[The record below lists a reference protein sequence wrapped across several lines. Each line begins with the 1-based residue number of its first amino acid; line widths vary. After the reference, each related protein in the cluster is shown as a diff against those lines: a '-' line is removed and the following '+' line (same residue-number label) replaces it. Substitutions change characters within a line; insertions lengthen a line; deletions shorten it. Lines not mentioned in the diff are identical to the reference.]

1 MTFLF
6 ALRALTVFLVV
17 LAFRRCVFKAVMS
30 IMNLYFLRSDV
41 SLDPLLLVTF
51 SFLFSCGPEY
61 EESKLKLITAV
72 LGTAVNHRRHC
83 N

>member
-1 MTFLF
+1 MRLQSSNVNHEPLF
-6 ALRALTVFLVV
+6 SKE
-17 LAFRRCVFKAVMS
+17 RREFVTM
-30 IMNLYFLRSDV
+30 
-41 SLDPLLLVTF
+41 DPLLLVTF

-61 EESKLKLITAV
+61 EESKLKLITVV